1 MDENKGIELNVE
13 RLGEVAG
20 GTGKKGGK
28 QFFTLED
35 LEKSGISDDCQDII
49 RETKNASG
57 TKANAVKKIKASPI
71 TDGVLFGIGI
81 LEAFVEKYW
90 DLV

>member
-1 MDENKGIELNVE
+1 MGENKNIELTKEQLDV
-13 RLGEVAG
+13 VTG
-20 GTGKKGGK
+20 GTGKKGGR
-28 QFFTLED
+28 QYFTLED
-35 LEKSGISDDCQDII
+35 LEKSGISDDYQDII

-57 TKANAVKKIKASPI
+57 TKAKAVKIIKASPM

-81 LEAFVEKYW
+81 LEAFVDKYW

>member
-1 MDENKGIELNVE
+1 MGENKNIELTTEQLDV
-13 RLGEVAG
+13 VTG
-20 GTGKKGGK
+20 GTGKKGGR
-28 QFFTLED
+28 QYFTLED

-57 TKANAVKKIKASPI
+57 TKAKAVKRIKASPI

-81 LEAFVEKYW
+81 LEAFVDKYW

>member
-1 MDENKGIELNVE
+1 MDENKSIELDVE
-13 RLGEVAG
+13 QLGEVAG

-28 QFFTLED
+28 HFFTLED
-35 LEKSGISDDCQDII
+35 LEKSGICDDCKDII

-57 TKANAVKKIKASPI
+57 TKKTAIKKIKASPI

-81 LEAFVEKYW
+81 LEAFVDKYW
-90 DLV
+90 DIV

>member
-1 MDENKGIELNVE
+1 MDENKSIELTVDQ
-13 RLGEVAG
+13 LGEAAG
-20 GTGKKGGK
+20 GAGKKGGRHY
-28 QFFTLED
+28 FTLED

-57 TKANAVKKIKASPI
+57 TKANAIKKIQASPI

-81 LEAFVEKYW
+81 LEAFVDKYW
-90 DLV
+90 DIV